1 MRFDILTLFPG
12 FFDSPLK
19 QSIVGKA
26 VEKGLLAVKTFD
38 IRDYTTDKH
47 RTTDDYPY
55 GGGHGMVMKVE
66 PLARALDAVFSEG
79 EGGRRTGE
87 DKGEDAGERPP
98 VPRVILTS
106 PQGVPLS
113 HSLARE
119 LSKEER
125 LVIICGRY
133 EGVDE
138 RVMELVDLEV
148 STGDYVLTGG
158 EIPALAI
165 IDAVSRFIPGVLG
178 AEAAP
183 EHDSFSDGLLEYP
196 QYTRPEEWQGLK
208 VPEVL
213 LSGNHAEIAK
223 WRRRESVRRTCL
235 KRPDLLKKADLT
247 PADELVVAELENTVK
262 HHPFPKGDRGG
273 A

>member
-1 MRFDILTLFPG
+1 MRFDVLTLFPG
-12 FFDSPLK
+12 FFDSPLR
-19 QSIVGKA
+19 QSIIGKA
-26 VEKGLLAVKTFD
+26 AEKGLLVVKTFD
-38 IRDYTTDKH
+38 IRDYATDKH

-66 PLARALDAVFSEG
+66 PVARALKAVFSEG
-79 EGGRRTGE
+79 EGAGGGAG
-87 DKGEDAGERPP
+87 DKAVSGGDVSAIEKTA
-98 VPRVILTS
+98 PRVILTS

-119 LSKEER
+119 LSREER
-125 LVIICGRY
+125 LVIVCGRY

-165 IDAVSRFIPGVLG
+165 IDAVCRFIPGVLG
-178 AEAAP
+178 AEAAS

-196 QYTRPEEWQGLK
+196 QYTRPEGWQGLK

-223 WRRRESVRRTCL
+223 WRRRESVRRTYL
-235 KRPDLLKKADLT
+235 KRPGLLIKADLS
-247 PADELVVAELENTVK
+247 PEDRRVVAELESK
-262 HHPFPKGDRGG
+262 E
-273 A
+273 

>member
-19 QSIVGKA
+19 QSIMGKA
-26 VEKGLLAVKTFD
+26 VEKGLLTVKTRD

-47 RTTDDYPY
+47 RTADDYPY

-66 PLARALDAVFSEG
+66 PVARALEAVKAEADN
-79 EGGRRTGE
+79 GGVLKEAPR
-87 DKGEDAGERPP
+87 A
-98 VPRVILTS
+98 PRVVLTS

-138 RVMELVDLEV
+138 RVMEFVDLEV
-148 STGDYVLTGG
+148 STGDYILTGG

-165 IDAVSRFIPGVLG
+165 IDAVCRFIPGVLG
-178 AEAAP
+178 DEASS
-183 EHDSFSDGLLEYP
+183 EFDSFSDGLLEYP
-196 QYTRPEEWQGLK
+196 QYTRPPEWQGLK

-223 WRRRESVRRTCL
+223 WRRSASIRQTCL
-235 KRPDLLKKADLT
+235 KRPDLLKNAALA
-247 PADELVVAELENTVK
+247 PDEEREVAILENAIRR
-262 HHPFPKGDRGG
+262 PIL
-273 A
+273 

>member
-19 QSIVGKA
+19 QSIMGKA
-26 VEKGLLAVKTFD
+26 VEKGLLTVKTRD

-47 RTTDDYPY
+47 RTADDYPY

-66 PLARALDAVFSEG
+66 PVARALEAVKAEVNG
-79 EGGRRTGE
+79 NGE
-87 DKGEDAGERPP
+87 DNNGVLKEALRA
-98 VPRVILTS
+98 PRVILTS

-113 HSLARE
+113 HSLSRE

-138 RVMELVDLEV
+138 RVMEFVDLEV
-148 STGDYVLTGG
+148 STGDYILTGG

-165 IDAVSRFIPGVLG
+165 IDAVCRFIPGVLG
-178 AEAAP
+178 DEASAEY
-183 EHDSFSDGLLEYP
+183 DSFSDGLLEYP

-223 WRRRESVRRTCL
+223 WRRSASIRQTCL
-235 KRPDLLKKADLT
+235 KRPDLLKNAALA
-247 PADELVVAELENTVK
+247 PDEERMGEVLENAIKRPIFKV
-262 HHPFPKGDRGG
+262 
-273 A
+273 